1 MKGFFLTHA
10 AKADLKAIARYT
22 EKTWGREQRN
32 RYLMQMDATFRRLV
46 ELPNLGRQCDEISA
60 GYRQFPVGKH
70 LIFYRTHPEEV
81 EIVRILHERMDVEQ
95 LSG

>member
-32 RYLMQMDATFRRLV
+32 RYLMQMDSTFKRLV

-70 LIFYRTHPEEV
+70 LIFYRTHPEEI

-95 LSG
+95 LSD